1 MMKPLDLI
9 YQEAL
14 TKASF
19 AQTWPGHFLVKKIE
33 TEIIL
38 KYFNQKKIKKG
49 LGLEIGCGNAFQ
61 SALIAS
67 FANKFVAT
75 DLFTN
80 DDSTHTVGMAKAKK
94 LVQGYDKI
102 PSEDYSSERMGGW
115 LIRDTD
121 DMLIGWVGNLGEITV
136 YDYKPTT
143 KENANAKNFRG
154 VK

>member
-1 MMKPLDLI
+1 MTTIKTRKTNT
-9 YQEAL
+9 YSE
-14 TKASF
+14 
-19 AQTWPGHFLVKKIE
+19 AQT
-33 TEIIL
+33 
-38 KYFNQKKIKKG
+38 
-49 LGLEIGCGNAFQ
+49 
-61 SALIAS
+61 
-67 FANKFVAT
+67 KF
-75 DLFTN
+75 
-80 DDSTHTVGMAKAKK
+80 MAKAKK